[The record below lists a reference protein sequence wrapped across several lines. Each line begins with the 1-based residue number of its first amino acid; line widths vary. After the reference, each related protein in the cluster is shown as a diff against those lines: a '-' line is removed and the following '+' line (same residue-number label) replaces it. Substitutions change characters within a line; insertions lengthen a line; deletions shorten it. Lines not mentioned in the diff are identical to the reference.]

1 MTEEVLVR
9 VEELRGHYIGMFGV
23 VHGVDGVTLSIR
35 AGEAVGLVG
44 ESGCG
49 KSTLAQLITGVTGPL
64 LHYKGGRVVVD
75 GYDVYAIPPET
86 LRTEVLCRRLA
97 YTPQAA
103 LNSLNPVKRVVH
115 LLQDVVTERTG
126 KRPPLPEVAT
136 AAGRHFEKLG
146 LDREALNRYPHE
158 LSGGMR
164 QRVVIAISTLW
175 NPKILIV
182 DEPTSALDV
191 GSQKLMVEMLVG
203 LRHLRVIESMLFITH
218 DIPVARQA
226 CDTLAVMYCGQ
237 LVEVGPVDEVV
248 ASPKHCYTE
257 RLLAAI
263 VSYDPL
269 PGGRRRLESIPGR
282 PPDLRKPPT
291 GCRFHPRCH
300 RQGKTCATL
309 PPPETGDVTQR
320 MVRCWRYGQG

>member
-9 VEELRGHYIGMFGV
+9 VEDLRGHYIGMFGV

-64 LHYKGGRVVVD
+64 LYHTGGRVTVD
-75 GYDVYAIPPET
+75 GYDVYAIPRET

-103 LNSLNPVKRVVH
+103 LNSLNPVKRVVQF
-115 LLQDVVTERTG
+115 LQDVVAERTG
-126 KRPPLPEVAT
+126 KRPPLPEIAA
-136 AAGRHFEKLG
+136 AAGAHFEKLG
-146 LDREALNRYPHE
+146 LDRSALHRYPHE

-175 NPKILIV
+175 NPRILIV
-182 DEPTSALDV
+182 DEPASALDV
-191 GSQKLMVEMLVG
+191 GSQKLMIQMLVG
-203 LRHLRVIESMLFITH
+203 LRNMHVIESMLFITH

-237 LVEVGPVDEVV
+237 LMEVGPVDEVL

-263 VSYDPL
+263 VSYDPR
-269 PGGRRRLESIPGR
+269 PGVKRRLESIPGR
-282 PPDLRKPPT
+282 PPDLRSPPP
-291 GCRFHPRCH
+291 GCRFHPRCQ
-300 RQGKTCATL
+300 RRGERCATDS
-309 PPPETGDVTQR
+309 PPETGDVTQR
-320 MVRCWRYGQG
+320 MVRCWKWGQG